1 MTIKRPDLCDPF
13 ACPVIVRIARIGDRV
28 RATLYRTGSP
38 KLSHG
43 LWAYK
48 ENADDTGQQGCNF
61 KHEKHPLPD
70 SAIRQFTTAAKIRR
84 LGTPLA
90 MLTEGASLRCLRR
103 SFYSIARLVVWMT
116 DGFRLRRSFLTEKN
130 G

>member
-1 MTIKRPDLCDPF
+1 MTTKRPDLCDPF
-13 ACPVIVRIARIGDRV
+13 ACPVIVRIARIGERV
-28 RATLYRTGSP
+28 RATLHRTGSA
-38 KLSHG
+38 KLGHG

-61 KHEKHPLPD
+61 EHEKHQLPD
-70 SAIRQFTTAAKIRR
+70 SSIRQFTTAAKIRR
-84 LGTPLA
+84 LGTSLA
-90 MLTEGASLRCLRR
+90 MLTEGRILPLLEETAL
-103 SFYSIARLVVWMT
+103 FIARLVVWMT

>member
-1 MTIKRPDLCDPF
+1 MTTKLPELCDPF
-13 ACPVIVRIARIGDRV
+13 ACPVIFRIARIGDRG
-28 RATLYRTGSP
+28 RATLYRTGSA
-38 KLSHG
+38 KLGQG

-61 KHEKHPLPD
+61 EHEKHPFPE
-70 SAIRQFTTAAKIRR
+70 SAIRQFTTAATSRR

-90 MLTEGASLRCLRR
+90 MLTEGRIFALLEEIAL
-103 SFYSIARLVVWMT
+103 FIARLVVWMT
-116 DGFRLRRSFLTEKN
+116 DGFRLRRSFLAQKN

>member
-28 RATLYRTGSP
+28 RATLYRTGSA
-38 KLSHG
+38 KLGHG

-61 KHEKHPLPD
+61 EHEKHPLPG
-70 SAIRQFTTAAKIRR
+70 SAIRQFTTAAKSRR

-90 MLTEGASLRCLRR
+90 MLTEGRIFALLEEIVL
-103 SFYSIARLVVWMT
+103 FIARLVVWMT